1 MIVACF
7 LSLTSLKKKT
17 RLGLDFFF
25 FSFEFCFLGCFEVF
39 MWLRDMFSNENML
52 ENGLSTLKT
61 SPFIFIA

>member
-1 MIVACF
+1 
-7 LSLTSLKKKT
+7 
-17 RLGLDFFF
+17 
-25 FSFEFCFLGCFEVF
+25 